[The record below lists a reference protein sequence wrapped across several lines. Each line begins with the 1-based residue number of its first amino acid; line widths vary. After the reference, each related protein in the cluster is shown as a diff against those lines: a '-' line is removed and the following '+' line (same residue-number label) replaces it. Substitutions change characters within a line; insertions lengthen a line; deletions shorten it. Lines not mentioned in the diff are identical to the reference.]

1 MNNYFAENLKYLRE
15 EKGWS
20 QSELS
25 RQTVRV
31 CNIHNKDVPEEKHIK
46 PITQA
51 SIARWEAGENSPSI
65 DNLVVLEETL
75 FVRLPDLIGKNLK
88 DNKEE
93 KVKLSKEQEKE
104 LQKLKTEENSK
115 AITKIQA
122 EKDERIR
129 ILQETQ
135 KNRIP
140 EAVEKIYNKIIKI

>member
-25 RQTVRV
+25 SQTVRV

-104 LQKLKTEENSK
+104 LLKDVLKRKGFLDENEELSEENFNMLINFAK
-115 AITKIQA
+115 ANKQFIM
-122 EKDERIR
+122 KDNDKE
-129 ILQETQ
+129 
-135 KNRIP
+135 
-140 EAVEKIYNKIIKI
+140 

>member
-15 EKGWS
+15 SKGWS

-31 CNIHNKDVPEEKHIK
+31 CNIHNKDVPEENHIK

-88 DNKEE
+88 NKNTWF
-93 KVKLSKEQEKE
+93 KKL
-104 LQKLKTEENSK
+104 
-115 AITKIQA
+115 
-122 EKDERIR
+122 
-129 ILQETQ
+129 
-135 KNRIP
+135 
-140 EAVEKIYNKIIKI
+140 

>member
-15 EKGWS
+15 SKGWS

-31 CNIHNKDVPEEKHIK
+31 CNIHNKDLPTEKHIK

-88 DNKEE
+88 VKERE
-93 KVKLSKEQEKE
+93 KIKLSKEQEQELLKSVLKRKGFLDENEELSEESFNTLIDFAKANKQFIMKDKDKE
-104 LQKLKTEENSK
+104 
-115 AITKIQA
+115 
-122 EKDERIR
+122 
-129 ILQETQ
+129 
-135 KNRIP
+135 
-140 EAVEKIYNKIIKI
+140 

>member
-15 EKGWS
+15 NKGWS

-31 CNIHNKDVPEEKHIK
+31 CNIYNKDLPKEKHIK

-88 DNKEE
+88 VKEE
-93 KVKLSKEQEKE
+93 EKIKLSKEQEQALLKDVLKRKGFLDDNEE
-104 LQKLKTEENSK
+104 LSEENFNMLIDFAK
-115 AITKIQA
+115 ANKQFIM
-122 EKDERIR
+122 KD
-129 ILQETQ
+129 
-135 KNRIP
+135 KNK
-140 EAVEKIYNKIIKI
+140 E